1 MIADEAHSSQSGS
14 ASRQLKEL
22 LTDVEL
28 DAGEDDVSSDD
39 LLLAS
44 DTAIAKSSTI
54 TFVALT
60 ATPKA
65 KTLRLFGTEREGRW
79 EAFDT
84 YTMAQAIEEGFIH
97 DVLSNYSTY
106 DMFLP
111 VKRTLEGRGDESEIQ
126 VNTGEAV
133 SSIVRYARLHPT
145 AIAQK
150 VRVVVEHFRR
160 NVMDMLAGQARAM
173 VITSSRMEALNW
185 SRKMD
190 AYIAEKGYDLRTLAA
205 FSGSL
210 IDEDGES
217 VTETTVNRVGILV
230 EHSVRRAYTESS
242 S

>member
-111 VKRTLEGRGDESEIQ
+111 VKIKRS
-126 VNTGEAV
+126 
-133 SSIVRYARLHPT
+133 
-145 AIAQK
+145 
-150 VRVVVEHFRR
+150 
-160 NVMDMLAGQARAM
+160 
-173 VITSSRMEALNW
+173 
-185 SRKMD
+185 
-190 AYIAEKGYDLRTLAA
+190 
-205 FSGSL
+205 
-210 IDEDGES
+210 
-217 VTETTVNRVGILV
+217 RVGV
-230 EHSVRRAYTESS
+230 TRVRFRSTPVKQSPASFAMRVFTRQQLRKRSELSS
-242 S
+242 NIFGAMLWTCWLAKLAPW